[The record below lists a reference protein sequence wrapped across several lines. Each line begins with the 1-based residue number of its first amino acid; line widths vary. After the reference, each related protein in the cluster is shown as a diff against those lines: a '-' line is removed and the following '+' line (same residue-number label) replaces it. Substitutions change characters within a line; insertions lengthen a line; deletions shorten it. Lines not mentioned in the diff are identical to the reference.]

1 MREVHELLFVY
12 LWVFVFCCFFVFRKQ
27 IPRVNVDA
35 CNENDSSSQ
44 SYPNNHTLLG
54 MPRPVLDIVQVC
66 IFFLLRLFLLFHE
79 LLDAQI
85 KIS

>member
-1 MREVHELLFVY
+1 MKSTIHFVHIWFSD
-12 LWVFVFCCFFVFRKQ
+12 FRRKQ

-66 IFFLLRLFLLFHE
+66 IFSPHFFFVLFNE
-79 LLDAQI
+79 LVDIRMEIFQL
-85 KIS
+85 